1 MPHGPW
7 PHLLLGPD
15 PDRITNQIINR
26 KVFHSFFSK
35 KEYIPNGIP
44 GICCEFILIGELTHA
59 MFPPKF
65 LSWLLFFF
73 IFRTLCEF

>member
-26 KVFHSFFSK
+26 KVFHSFLVKRNIYPMGSP
-35 KEYIPNGIP
+35 EYVAS
-44 GICCEFILIGELTHA
+44 L
-59 MFPPKF
+59 F
-65 LSWLLFFF
+65 LLVS
-73 IFRTLCEF
+73 